1 MTVTLFPFRP
11 AIRLFVPDD
20 LFEGRKLTV
29 DGGQAHYLIN
39 VMRQKQGALV
49 ELFNGRDGSWQAEL
63 TEVSRKSVELMCRI
77 RIALQRKSPDVWL
90 LFAPVKRARLDFMAQ
105 KATELGVSKIWP
117 VGTNYCQMGR
127 VKTDRLEAIAIEAA
141 EQTVR
146 LDVPAIGSF
155 VKLNKILSSWPQDR
169 VIIFCDEGLAGNV
182 SFAPVERLATVSGR
196 KAAILIGPEGG
207 FSPSERELVLS
218 QSSVLPI
225 HLGPRILRADTA
237 ALSALSLYQAVC
249 GDWKSNNS
257 AFPSSDEQK

>member
-1 MTVTLFPFRP
+1 MTSAQSPCKS

-20 LFEGRKLTV
+20 LFEGSKLIL
-29 DGGQAHYLIN
+29 DESQAHYLIN

-63 TEVSRKSVELMCRI
+63 SEVSRKSVALNCRI
-77 RIALQRKSPDVWL
+77 RTALQNKSPDVWL
-90 LFAPVKRARLDFMAQ
+90 LFAPVKRARLDFIAQ

-117 VGTNYCQMGR
+117 VETKYCQIER
-127 VKTDRLEAIAIEAA
+127 VKTDRLKANAIEAA

-146 LDVPAIGSF
+146 LDVPVIGAF
-155 VKLNKILSSWPQDR
+155 VKLNTILSSWPQDR
-169 VIIFCDEGLAGNV
+169 VIIFCDEGLAGGV
-182 SFAPVERLATVSGR
+182 PFAPVEQLAKVSGR

-207 FSPSERELVLS
+207 FSPSEREQVLC

-237 ALSALSLYQAVC
+237 AISALSLYQAVC
-249 GDWKSNNS
+249 GDWQSNNP
-257 AFPSSDEQK
+257 AFPSIARQK

>member
-1 MTVTLFPFRP
+1 MISRQSSYKT

-20 LFEGRKLTV
+20 LFEGGKLTLNE
-29 DGGQAHYLIN
+29 GQAHYLTN
-39 VMRQKQGALV
+39 VMRQKRGALV

-63 TEVSRKSVELMCRI
+63 DEVSRKSVALICRI
-77 RIALQRKSPDVWL
+77 RTALQQKSPDVWL
-90 LFAPVKRARLDFMAQ
+90 LFAPIKRARLDFMAQ

-117 VGTNYCQMGR
+117 VETNYCKMGR
-127 VKTDRLEAIAIEAA
+127 VKTERLEANAIEAA
-141 EQTVR
+141 EQCVR
-146 LDVPAIGSF
+146 LDVPAIGAF
-155 VKLNKILSSWPQDR
+155 VKLNTILSSWPKDR
-169 VIIFCDEGLAGNV
+169 VLIFCDESLAGDV
-182 SFAPVERLATVSGR
+182 PFAPVERLATVSGR

-249 GDWKSNNS
+249 GDWQSNNP
-257 AFPSSDEQK
+257 AFPFFEEQ

>member
-1 MTVTLFPFRP
+1 MTSKLYPKKA

-20 LFEGRKLTV
+20 LFEGSKLTLEE
-29 DGGQAHYLIN
+29 GQAHYVTN
-39 VMRQKQGALV
+39 VMRQKKGALV
-49 ELFNGRDGSWQAEL
+49 ELFNGRDGSWQAQL
-63 TEVSRKSVELMCRI
+63 NEVSSKSVALECRI
-77 RIALQRKSPDVWL
+77 RTALQKKSPDVWL

-117 VGTNYCQMGR
+117 VDTNYCQMGR
-127 VKTDRLEAIAIEAA
+127 VKTDRLEANAIEAA

-146 LDVPAIGSF
+146 LDVPAIGAF
-155 VKLNKILSSWPQDR
+155 VKLNTVLSSWPQDR
-169 VIIFCDEGLAGNV
+169 VLIFCDEGLAGDV
-182 SFAPVERLATVSGR
+182 PFAPVERLATVSGR

-207 FSPSERELVLS
+207 FSPSERKLVLS

-249 GDWKSNNS
+249 GDWQSNNP
-257 AFPSSDEQK
+257 ALSSTDDQK